1 MYMDIVIG
9 IDFGTTNSCLS
20 YYNKNIGNVTIIPN
34 EQGNFTT
41 PSMLFLNQDSSEML
55 FGDAALQLFQSNNN
69 QHHLSNILHNLK
81 RLIGVIYNDDLK
93 DDFKKCFQHNNIEI
107 HDKHTLFNIKFDN
120 QLKQFDVKS
129 LITFYLNYLKNLIKH
144 YFSTEHNSF
153 DIVITVPAYFNDY
166 QRTFIKDCCQSIELN
181 VLNIINEPTAA
192 SLAYALDKFKKGD
205 INEEYI
211 LTFDCGGGTTDIS
224 LLHLDY
230 IDSIYEVKNTVGD
243 NFLGGED
250 ITNNLTHYIINKL
263 NLNDMN
269 AISRKYLNKIK
280 IQAELIKK
288 QLSYKQ
294 NVTLCFE
301 LGDKDYSITMT
312 QAQFDEIN
320 NTFYRKIQNLIYYVL
335 DDYIQKTRDFNY
347 SKINSII
354 FVGGTTRIPY
364 FKKLFT
370 HIFPDAHIN
379 NTLDPDQTVSIGA
392 SIKGALLKNLID
404 ENNGGDTLLMDIVP
418 LSIGIE
424 TYGGIMTP
432 IISRNSML
440 PISRSQQFSNSEAYE
455 KTININIYQGE
466 RKFVKDNIFLTSF
479 ELSSNVFENYDKGEI
494 IITITFEVDINSI
507 IHAKA
512 IAKVND
518 MDIMSQIQVTKEHKQ
533 SLTSHTLDE
542 ILHYA
547 EINKLKD
554 TELSNQLL
562 AKLELYDSFKYLL
575 SVYHEKSDKEIDIDI
590 KNDLNELYNDTF
602 NIIQDYLEYS
612 SKELRDIKDIFEKKW
627 HNLLFGQKVILKDEN
642 GQIIEFGGT
651 SI

>member
-1 MYMDIVIG
+1 MDIIIG

-20 YYNKNIGNVTIIPN
+20 YYDKNTGTVKIIPN

-41 PSMLFLNQDSSEML
+41 PSMLFLNQDSSEIL
-55 FGDAALQLFQSNNN
+55 FGNAALELFQSNNN
-69 QHHLSNILHNLK
+69 QSYLSNILHNLK
-81 RLIGVIYNDDLK
+81 RLIGVNQLDNNDLK
-93 DDFKKCFQHNNIEI
+93 QCFQHNSIEI
-107 HDKHTLFNIKFDN
+107 RDEHILFNITFDN
-120 QLKQFDVKS
+120 ESKQFDIKS
-129 LITFYLNYLKNLIKH
+129 LVTFYLNYLKNVIKNH
-144 YFSTEHNSF
+144 FNIDNNTF

-166 QRTFIKDCCQSIELN
+166 QRTFIKDCCQSINLN
-181 VLNIINEPTAA
+181 ILNIINEPTAA

-205 INEEYI
+205 IHEEYI

-230 IDSIYEVKNTVGD
+230 VDSIYEVKNTIGD

-250 ITNNLTHYIINKL
+250 ITNNLTHYIISKL
-263 NLNDMN
+263 KLT
-269 AISRKYLNKIK
+269 ALSRKHLNKIK
-280 IQAELIKK
+280 VQAELIKK

-294 NVTLCFE
+294 NVTVCFE
-301 LGDKDYSITMT
+301 LGDKDYSLSIT
-312 QAQFDEIN
+312 QAQFNEIN
-320 NTFYRKIQNLIYYVL
+320 NTFYRKIQNLVYYVL

-364 FKKLFT
+364 FKTLFA

-392 SIKGALLKNLID
+392 AIKGALLKNLID
-404 ENNGGDTLLMDIVP
+404 ESGGGDTLLMDIVP

-455 KTININIYQGE
+455 KTITINIYQGE
-466 RKFVKDNIFLTSF
+466 RKFIKDNIFLTSF
-479 ELSSNVFENYDKGEI
+479 ELSSNLFENYDKGEI
-494 IITITFEVDINSI
+494 IITVTFEVDSNSI

-518 MDIMSQIQVTKEHKQ
+518 LDIVSEIQVTKEHKQ
-533 SLTSHTLDE
+533 ILTNQTLEE
-542 ILHYA
+542 ILYYA

-554 TELSNQLL
+554 NELSNQLL

-575 SVYHEKSDKEIDIDI
+575 SVYHTKSAEDIDTYV
-590 KNDLNELYNDTF
+590 KHELNDLYNHTF
-602 NIIQDYLEYS
+602 NIIQNYLEYS
-612 SKELRDIKDIFEKKW
+612 SKELREIKELFEKKW
-627 HNLLFGQKVILKDEN
+627 HNLLFGQNIVLKDDN